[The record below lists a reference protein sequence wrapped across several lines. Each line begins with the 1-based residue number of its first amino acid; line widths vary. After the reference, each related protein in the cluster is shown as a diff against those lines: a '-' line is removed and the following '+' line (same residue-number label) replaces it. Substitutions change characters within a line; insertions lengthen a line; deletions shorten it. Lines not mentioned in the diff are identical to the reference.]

1 MAFKTTYC
9 YQKSLS
15 IPARGITFF
24 KSDPLKFTKVPRC
37 GEKRLTFQVNN
48 WKGVLPRVPY
58 LSMIKHQR
66 CANLLNMQDT
76 ETKAIR
82 FLLIKPRKNGS
93 CFVSLGKILTKF
105 SEENICKMPL

>member
-1 MAFKTTYC
+1 MALKTTYC

-15 IPARGITFF
+15 IPARGITFL

-37 GEKRLTFQVNN
+37 GEKPLTFQVNN
-48 WKGVLPRVPY
+48 RKGVLPRVPY

-76 ETKAIR
+76 ETKVIHFSLNKTQKEL
-82 FLLIKPRKNGS
+82 FLF
-93 CFVSLGKILTKF
+93 CKF
-105 SEENICKMPL
+105 G